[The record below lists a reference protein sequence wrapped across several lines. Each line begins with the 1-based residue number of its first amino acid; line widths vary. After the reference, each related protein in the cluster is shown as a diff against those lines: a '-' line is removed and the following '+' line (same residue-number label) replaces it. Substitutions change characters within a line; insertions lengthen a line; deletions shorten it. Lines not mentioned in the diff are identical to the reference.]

1 MDEVRNTITQVLN
14 DTANHEILVL
24 NIPMDS
30 FAAFCADLQAL
41 LTLIHS
47 KTTKV
52 FVPISLTQSPIAA
65 DKFIIVFRTSEN
77 VQAFS
82 LDGWFTENIASLA
95 KKFVTKTLKLENF
108 QPSTYNIRLTQIL
121 RQFNASESL
130 NLIGGF

>member
-52 FVPISLTQSPIAA
+52 FVPICLTQSPIAA

-95 KKFVTKTLKLENF
+95 KKFVTKTVKLEHF
-108 QPSTYNIRLTQIL
+108 QPSTFNIRLTQIL
-121 RQFNASESL
+121 TQYNANENL